1 MKKKS
6 IIGFSLIGLIIIFS
20 VIVWIS
26 YRPANNDSL
35 NQSNSDKNNL
45 DENNSDNKSN
55 DLITPI
61 ISVELDNY
69 NKTLTIVSIEEGTNL
84 LWSDVTLINGSATFP
99 AGTIDVGDMVTDC
112 QEILDFKWI
121 PTNEVFLHVEFRR
134 E

>member
-26 YRPANNDSL
+26 YRPANNGSSD
-35 NQSNSDKNNL
+35 QSNSDK
-45 DENNSDNKSN
+45 NNSDNKSN

-61 ISVELDNY
+61 INVELDNY
-69 NKTLTIVSIEEGTNL
+69 NKTLTIVSIEEGINL

-99 AGTIDVGDMVTDC
+99 AGMIDVGDMVTDC